1 MISKIF
7 ESWPLRADEYLS
19 RIQWPDVMENEL
31 PRITRGSCLI
41 VCAGFEERALAAWR
55 RICQLADKN
64 FSIGLITYLPFYS
77 QNQTSSFYDVCRNTG
92 VSVTEIPYDRR
103 DPSGVGDRVGDF
115 VRSFDHVF
123 VDISGMSRLLI
134 IQTLVSL
141 LSESHILLTLIYS
154 EAEDYPPSREQF
166 HHDQH
171 HHTDKSLLNYLSS
184 GIFEITMVPE
194 LSSISMFGENIR
206 LVAFPSFDPSHLA
219 NLVQE
224 LQPTYTD
231 MIHGIPPAE
240 ENKWRTEAV
249 RFLNR
254 FVLDSLLQNTDHE
267 ASTLD
272 YIDTLRILLDIYK
285 QRSMFD
291 RIIIAPTGSKMQAV
305 AVALFRA
312 TLYNIP
318 IVYPTPQ
325 TFTAPDQYT
334 VGVRQIYSLD
344 LPIDQ
349 IAECRRKFDGS
360 ME

>member
-1 MISKIF
+1 MTSEIL
-7 ESWPLRADEYLS
+7 ESGPLRADECLS
-19 RIQWPDVMENEL
+19 RIEWPVLREGEL

-55 RICQLADKN
+55 RICQLEDKN

-77 QNQTSSFYDVCRNTG
+77 QNQTSMFYDMCQNTG
-92 VSVTEIPYDRR
+92 IPVAEIPYDRR
-103 DPSGVGDRVGDF
+103 DPSGIGDKIKDFVHSSDRVF
-115 VRSFDHVF
+115 I
-123 VDISGMSRLLI
+123 DISGMSRLLI

-141 LSESHILLTLIYS
+141 LSEDQISLTLIYS
-154 EAEDYPPSREQF
+154 EAEHYPPSHKQF
-166 HHDQH
+166 NHDQH
-171 HHTDKSLLNYLSS
+171 RHTDRSLLNYLSS

-194 LSSISMFGENIR
+194 LSSISMFGEDIR

-240 ENKWRTEAV
+240 GNKWRTEAV

-291 RIIIAPTGSKMQAV
+291 RIVVAPTGSKMQAV
-305 AVALFRA
+305 AVALFRFA
-312 TLYNIP
+312 LYDVP

-325 TFTAPDQYT
+325 TFTAPDEYT
-334 VGVRQIYSLD
+334 AGVRQMYSLD
-344 LPIDQ
+344 LPIGQ
-349 IAECRRKFDGS
+349 ILECRREFDGL